1 MANTNARFAAPQGR
15 PGGGPGGGGPA
26 VLRGGEKARD
36 FGGTIA
42 KLLKYLNKYKY
53 LMVVVMFIS
62 LFSSIFGIIGPK
74 LMGKAT
80 DVLYK
85 AVEDGFVTGR
95 IVIDYTALFRIIA
108 LMVILYVISY
118 LFSLVHGFI
127 MAKISNSITY
137 TLRKDVVAKINRM
150 PLNYF
155 DRVSTGD
162 VLSRITNDIDSISQS
177 ISESITRLISTVT
190 LLVGSLVMMLSISW
204 VMTLVAAVTIPA
216 SVFVISKIVRYSQPL
231 YKKQQ
236 KSLGMVNG
244 HIEEMLSAHTVVKTF
259 NLEDDSIEQ
268 FDIYNE
274 ELRNNAWKSNFASH
288 MMMPLTNFVS
298 HVGYILVCIVGA
310 VMANMG
316 RISVGDIQ
324 SFIQYVKN
332 FSQPVQ
338 QIANISTMLQSAVAC
353 AERVFE
359 FLEEDEEEKDK
370 ADSASTENIKGT
382 VEFKNVNFGYEPGQ
396 KVIDNFTLRVESG
409 EKIALVGPTG
419 SGKTTVV
426 KLLMRYY
433 EIDSGEILID
443 GINIMDFARNDLRE
457 MFGMVLQ
464 DTWLFKGSI
473 KDNIAYSEED
483 AAMEDII
490 HAAKMSQAHHFIKM
504 LPKGYD
510 FELNEETSNISQ
522 GQKQLLTIARAFLQ
536 NPKIL
541 ILDEATSS
549 VDTRTEVHI
558 QKAMENLM
566 ENRTSFVIAHR
577 LSTIRDAD
585 KILVMDAG
593 RIVEVGKHEE
603 LLAKGGFYAKLY
615 QSQFE
620 NLQED

>member
-1 MANTNARFAAPQGR
+1 MANTNAKFGAPQGKQA
-15 PGGGPGGGGPA
+15 GPGGGGPA

-36 FGGTIA
+36 FTGTIA
-42 KLLKYLNKYKY
+42 KLLRYLSSYKY
-53 LMVVVMFIS
+53 LMVVVMLIS
-62 LFSSIFGIIGPK
+62 LLSSIFGIIGPK

-85 AVEDGFVTGR
+85 AVEGGFLTGK
-95 IVIDYTALFRIIA
+95 IVIDYDALFRIIA
-108 LMVILYVISY
+108 LMIVLYVISY

-127 MAKISNSITY
+127 MAKISNSVTY
-137 TLRKDVVAKINRM
+137 KLRKDVSEKINRL

-162 VLSRITNDIDSISQS
+162 ILSRITNDIDSISQS

-190 LLVGSLVMMLSISW
+190 LIVGSVAMMLSISW

-236 KSLGMVNG
+236 KSLGLVNG

-259 NLEDDSIEQ
+259 NLEDDSLEQ

-298 HVGYILVCIVGA
+298 HIGYILVCIVGA

-316 RISVGDIQ
+316 KVSVGDIA

-359 FLEEDEEEKDK
+359 FLEEDEEEKDIE
-370 ADSASTENIKGT
+370 DSASTENIVGT
-382 VEFKNVNFGYEPGQ
+382 VEFKNVNFGYVPGQ
-396 KVIDNFTLRVESG
+396 KVIDDFTLKVESG

-443 GINIMDFARNDLRE
+443 GVNIRDFKRNDLRE

-473 KDNIAYSEED
+473 KDNIAYSEENATMD
-483 AAMEDII
+483 DII
-490 HAAKMSQAHHFIKM
+490 HAAKMSQAHHFIRL

-510 FELNEETSNISQ
+510 FELNEETTNISQ

-536 NPKIL
+536 NPRIL

-549 VDTRTEVHI
+549 VDTRTEVQI

-593 RIVEVGKHEE
+593 RIVEVGRHDE
-603 LLAKGGFYAKLY
+603 LLAKGGFYARLY

-620 NLQED
+620 NSQDD

>member
-1 MANTNARFAAPQGR
+1 MANVNKRFAGAPNGR
-15 PGGGPGGGGPA
+15 GGPGGGGPA
-26 VLRGGEKARD
+26 VLRGGEKPKD
-36 FGGTIA
+36 MKGTFV
-42 KLLKYLNKYKY
+42 KLFRYLGKYKIH
-53 LMVVVMFIS
+53 MAVVMVIS
-62 LFSSIFGIIGPK
+62 TLSSIFGIIGPK
-74 LMGKAT
+74 LMGRAT

-85 AVEDGFVTGR
+85 AVENSFTTGKITIEYNALVKI
-95 IVIDYTALFRIIA
+95 IVMMIA
-108 LMVILYVISY
+108 LYAVSY
-118 LFSLVHGFI
+118 LFSLIHGFV

-137 TLRKDVVAKINRM
+137 TLRKDVNEKINRL

-162 VLSRITNDIDSISQS
+162 VLSRITNDIDSISSS
-177 ISESITRLISTVT
+177 ISESVTRLLSALT
-190 LLVGSLVMMLSISW
+190 LIIGSVAMMLSISW
-204 VMTLVAAVTIPA
+204 VMTLISAIMIPA
-216 SVFVISKIVRYSQPL
+216 SIVVISVIVKYSQTL

-236 KSLGMVNG
+236 KSLGQVNG
-244 HIEEMLSAHTVVKTF
+244 HIEEMFSSHTVVKTF
-259 NLEDDSIEQ
+259 NLEDDSMQQ
-268 FDIYNE
+268 FDVYNN
-274 ELRNNAWKSNFASH
+274 ELRSNAWKSSIASH

-298 HVGYILVCIVGA
+298 NIGYIVVCIAGA
-310 VMANMG
+310 VLTNAG
-316 RISVGDIQ
+316 RMSVGDIL

-332 FSQPVQ
+332 FTQPIQ
-338 QIANISTMLQSAVAC
+338 QVANISTMLQSAMAC
-353 AERVFE
+353 SERVFD
-359 FLEEDEEEKDK
+359 FLEEPEEEKDK
-370 ADSASTENIKGT
+370 EDSASTENITGT
-382 VEFKNVNFGYEPGQ
+382 VEFKNVCFGYEPRQ
-396 KVIDNFTLRVESG
+396 KVIDNFTLKVNSG

-443 GINIMDFARNDLRE
+443 GVNIRDFKRNDLRE

-464 DTWLFKGSI
+464 DTWLFKGTI
-473 KDNIAYSEED
+473 KENIAYSEENATMD
-483 AAMEDII
+483 DII
-490 HAAKMSQAHHFIKM
+490 HAAKMSQVHHFVKV

-510 FELNEETSNISQ
+510 FELNEETSNVSQ
-522 GQKQLLTIARAFLQ
+522 GQKQLITIARAFLQ

-549 VDTRTEVHI
+549 VDTRTEVQI

-593 RIVEVGKHEE
+593 RIVETGRHDE

-620 NLQED
+620 NQQDD